1 MICGVDFG
9 TSNSSCNLYD
19 PRTRVLQRTVL
30 DPANERDPKLLRSY
44 LYFAPDSHE
53 PICGANAL
61 QACAAHEGEGRF
73 IASIK
78 THLASRDLHS
88 TDIHGRAVTLS
99 ELVACLL
106 RRIRAAIP
114 DGVRI
119 ERLNVGRP
127 VRFSE
132 DEAEDRLAEK
142 RLAEAYRLA
151 GFPEPSFVPEPVA
164 AAHSL
169 GDEVP
174 RGVRVL
180 VCDFGGGTLD
190 YSLVVFEKREGLRC
204 RVLATHGIWLGGD
217 LLDGTLLF
225 RLFREYFGAGVRF
238 WNWDKSK
245 LLPLPASLF
254 TKLMHWRNL
263 WQLRPLAEHLQETVR
278 WGVTEP
284 EPIERL
290 LALVEDLTAPV
301 ELFGA
306 VERAKV
312 ALSSQ
317 ERATI
322 AFHKSPIH
330 IDRELGVRQFEELVA
345 QEVRR
350 FSEALEEVLRRAGVR
365 GRDVE
370 LALCTGGS
378 SQIPCFRRELALRL
392 PEAEVLCPDYFTSVS
407 QGLARVAA

>member
-1 MICGVDFG
+1 MICGIDFG

-19 PRTRVLQRTVL
+19 PDTREQRRTLL
-30 DPANERDPKLLRSY
+30 DPTNELDPKLLRSF
-44 LYFAPDSHE
+44 LYFAPDSRE
-53 PICGANAL
+53 PICGMDAL
-61 QACAAHEGEGRF
+61 RACVQHEGEGRF

-78 THLASRDLHS
+78 THLASTGLNS

-106 RRIRAAIP
+106 RRIRASIP
-114 DGVRI
+114 EGTRI
-119 ERLNVGRP
+119 GQLNAGRP
-127 VRFSE
+127 VRYSE
-132 DEAEDRLAEK
+132 EEAEDRLAQK
-142 RLAEAYRLA
+142 RMAEAYKLA
-151 GFPEPSFVPEPVA
+151 GFPEPRFVPEPVA

-169 GDEVP
+169 GEEVP

-190 YSLVVFEKREGLRC
+190 YSLVEFEKHEGISC
-204 RVLATHGIWLGGD
+204 HVLATHGIWLGGD
-217 LLDGTLLF
+217 AIDGALLY
-225 RLFREYFGAGVRF
+225 RLFRRYFGGEVQF

-245 LLPLPASLF
+245 LLPLPSALF

-263 WQLRPLAEHLQETVR
+263 WQLRPLAEHLQQTIR
-278 WGVTEP
+278 WGVTDP
-284 EPIERL
+284 EPVERL

-301 ELFGA
+301 ELFSA

-317 ERATI
+317 DRANIT
-322 AFHKSPIH
+322 FHKGK
-330 IDRELGVRQFEELVA
+330 IDIRRELGLPQFEELISH
-345 QEVRR
+345 EVQR
-350 FSEALEEVLRRAGVR
+350 FGEALSEVLRRAGVR
-365 GRDVE
+365 GEDVE

-378 SQIPCFRRELALRL
+378 SQIPCFRRELERQL

-407 QGLARVAA
+407 RGLARIAS